1 MQGTYYLTRNIFKE
15 RPSLST
21 FLYVIIKCK
30 LSIQHRFSRGR
41 SKERGRRSPHNG
53 ECDYDSADYAA
64 DNSSEHSSSAT
75 PHTQSPRHHATTLE
89 GSPLARQDNRK
100 RSDVNSRDEV
110 DYEHN
115 GAPSVEHLHV
125 SIECINFVNCFTRC
139 LTSIE

>member
-1 MQGTYYLTRNIFKE
+1 MSKIF
-15 RPSLST
+15 
-21 FLYVIIKCK
+21 
-30 LSIQHRFSRGR
+30 IQHRFSRGR

-53 ECDYDSADYAA
+53 ECDYESTDYAA

-75 PHTQSPRHHATTLE
+75 PHTQSPRHHTTTLE

-100 RSDVNSRDEV
+100 KSDVNSREDV

-125 SIECINFVNCFTRC
+125 SIEC
-139 LTSIE
+139 

>member
-1 MQGTYYLTRNIFKE
+1 MIENCHKLK
-15 RPSLST
+15 L
-21 FLYVIIKCK
+21 K

-53 ECDYDSADYAA
+53 ECDYESADYAA

-100 RSDVNSRDEV
+100 RSDVNSREDI

-125 SIECINFVNCFTRC
+125 SISNVISFVNCFTRSY
-139 LTSIE
+139 TSIE

>member
-1 MQGTYYLTRNIFKE
+1 MN
-15 RPSLST
+15 
-21 FLYVIIKCK
+21 

-41 SKERGRRSPHNG
+41 SKDRGRRSPHNG
-53 ECDYDSADYAA
+53 ECDYESADYAA

-100 RSDVNSRDEV
+100 RSDVNSRDDVEY
-110 DYEHN
+110 DHN

-125 SIECINFVNCFTRC
+125 SIRLLPVLLIA
-139 LTSIE
+139 LPAQPY